1 MKNIRFSL
9 TGGLSQEDLRHIHQ
23 EMLRVLWE
31 TGIECRHQ
39 KTIDAVGSIPGV
51 KIIGDRIRFAP
62 HLVEEYVER
71 ARRENPGE
79 PIGDEITVTGPW
91 NCLNII
97 DMDTSSVRPS
107 TSADVREMF
116 KLVHVANAGPICPV
130 YPNNIHP
137 RLQLLYMEKSGIE
150 LTDGDGSHLE
160 FGDTEM
166 LEFCIA
172 MYKAAGR
179 KYHMDVQFPISPL
192 RFDSSGL
199 ETVWNYMDRDDV
211 TITATAAPIPQA
223 GLTAPLPVAA
233 GLVLGA
239 AEAIASYMLARMIA
253 GDKVDSH
260 PQFRLD
266 LIDMRYLTTVYSSPD
281 HTLRALLLKDVY
293 EFYYG
298 RQKPGHFLQSN
309 AKRVDAQAILERTS
323 CMLTLA
329 FAGFRRFCFGAGQL
343 SMDEVFSPAM
353 FVIDREIARF
363 VTHIIRGVDYEG
375 AGGAADLIAEV
386 GPGGNFIAH
395 DTTIEHMRSLFDSDI
410 FPRTNI
416 GQWRA
421 AGEPD
426 PEKTATAKAKEM
438 IASHDFRLPDAA
450 QREIDEIYAEAE
462 RRVRAADAPLPRR
475 ESLVL
480 SPEPVEG
487 AM

>member
-1 MKNIRFSL
+1 MAMKNIRYSL
-9 TGGLSQEDLRHIHQ
+9 AGGLSQQDVREIH
-23 EMLRVLWE
+23 EEALRVLWE

-39 KTIDAVGSIPGV
+39 KTVDAVGSIAGV
-51 KIIGDRIRFAP
+51 KISGDRIRFAP
-62 HLVEEYVER
+62 DLVEEYVER

-79 PIGDEITVTGPW
+79 PLGNEIVVTGPW

-97 DMDTSSVRPS
+97 DMDTSVVRQS
-107 TSADVREMF
+107 TGADVREMF

-130 YPNNIHP
+130 YPNDIDP
-137 RLQLLYMEKSGIE
+137 RLQLLYLEKSGIE

-160 FGDTEM
+160 FGDPDM

-192 RFDSSGL
+192 RFDTSGL
-199 ETVWNYMDRDDV
+199 ETVWKYMDRDDV

-233 GLVLGA
+233 GLVIAA
-239 AEAIASYMLARMIA
+239 AEALASYILARLIA
-253 GDKVDSH
+253 GNKVDSH

-266 LIDMRYLTTVYSSPD
+266 LVDMRYLTTVYSSPD
-281 HTLRALLLKDVY
+281 HTLRTLLLKDVY

-298 RQKPGHFLQSN
+298 RRKPGHFIQSN
-309 AKRVDAQAILERTS
+309 AKRPDIQAVLERTS
-323 CMLTLA
+323 AMLTLA
-329 FAGFRRFCFGAGQL
+329 FAGFRGFCFGAGQL

-353 FVIDREIARF
+353 FVVDREIARF
-363 VTHIIRGVDYEG
+363 VSHIIKGVDFEG
-375 AGGAADLIAEV
+375 ASGAADLIAEI

-395 DTTIEHMRSLFDSDI
+395 ETTIERMRDLFDSDI
-410 FPRTNI
+410 FPRTNL

-426 PEKTATAKAKEM
+426 PEKVALAKARGI
-438 IASHDFRLPDAA
+438 IASHDHHLPDSV
-450 QREIDEIYAEAE
+450 QKEIDGIYAEAE
-462 RRVRAADAPLPRR
+462 KLARQQ
-475 ESLVL
+475 
-480 SPEPVEG
+480 
-487 AM
+487 